1 MFFPPYGIFAMIDI
15 YLFIFLFLYFMSSDD
30 VLQSSNVFSLAQHF
44 HVRIL
49 FVVVLLFIF
58 LNSCLCINHYY
69 LLLSSFMFDS
79 RRWWKS

>member
-44 HVRIL
+44 MYK
-49 FVVVLLFIF
+49 
-58 LNSCLCINHYY
+58 S
-69 LLLSSFMFDS
+69 LLLVAFLFHV
-79 RRWWKS
+79 